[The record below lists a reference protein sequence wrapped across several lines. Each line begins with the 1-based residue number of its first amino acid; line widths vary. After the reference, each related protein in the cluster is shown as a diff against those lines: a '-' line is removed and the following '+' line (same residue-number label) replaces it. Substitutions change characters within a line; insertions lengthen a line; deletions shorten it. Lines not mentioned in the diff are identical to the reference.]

1 MEQIIIEEMTAAG
14 FTEKVG
20 DIFLDWETVKDEIL
34 EPDKKVGTGNGTI
47 HVFLGKEG
55 YHLFRNLYLDYFNQ
69 VKSSNET
76 STNAPRVKHFFSK
89 ANLISSI
96 GHVCNYYVQKNETGK
111 VLDLVTKVVMKL
123 KESTDKCF
131 ITESLFK
138 WSIGSSDLRPYF
150 KQFDEGFQKTIRPL
164 LLPNSAYKI
173 SLYKNKNNE
182 CAAFW
187 LIGFDGLSDFEVNS
201 SASYLR
207 EKTDHCVCREKKL
220 TEFILKCTEYFKDI
234 DDLNS
239 IVPYAAEISA
249 NNPIKVSKDGCF
261 SLTGM
266 FLETDI
272 SEIRRRNEQ
281 HSRWFENEFTLGGRE
296 VFLSTQWNS
305 NGNYQLTLSDFEKM
319 IKTCYG
325 DKYYY
330 KLGQNG
336 EHELW
341 TEGPSSSN
349 TNRKDL
355 PLQQIFY
362 GAPGT
367 GKSHKVKEVTETL
380 PKSDVFRTTF
390 HPDSDYSTFV
400 GCYKPK
406 MVKAPIRDSSGH
418 EITSACEDEKK
429 RIAYEYEPQAF
440 LKAYVRAYET
450 SEPVFLVIEEI
461 NRGNCAQIFGDMF
474 QLLDRNENGESDYA
488 IKPETAIQE
497 FLNEKLKDCEIED
510 ETIKSG
516 EEMRL
521 PANLHIWATMNTS
534 DQSLFPIDSAF
545 KRRWDWKY
553 MPINTRKESW
563 SIKVNGAEYSW
574 SDFLEKINAEID
586 VVTHSEDKK
595 LGFYFCKAE
604 NGVISAEK
612 FVSKVLFY
620 IYNDVFKDYGFD
632 KDIFND
638 TDGKLSFGKFY
649 QENGDIQEDK
659 VALFL
664 KNLVVEIT
672 GAAEDET
679 DIEYDTTDAGKAE
692 HKETLVAVTINGERL
707 TADGMTQ
714 FDLYLNTIKKIG
726 VDKVGPVLETMKYR
740 RKGSPMATKDQ
751 VQSLL
756 ESDGYSYV
764 EADGYYFVKGSNGYT
779 LIRVLEDLNKAL
791 QLNIMIEFR

>member
-1 MEQIIIEEMTAAG
+1 MYTNKTKQIYVRKPFPHDMTHEVSVTTEIVEDFFENKTSMVFYKTGDSLTQHIVTINSATDPRFGGKFASLWSSDNLQVGDFIIIKKLGNNSYELSTIKKG
-14 FTEKVG
+14 NINFDFLTS
-20 DIFLDWETVKDEIL
+20 IFAD
-34 EPDKKVGTGNGTI
+34 
-47 HVFLGKEG
+47 
-55 YHLFRNLYLDYFNQ
+55 
-69 VKSSNET
+69 
-76 STNAPRVKHFFSK
+76 
-89 ANLISSI
+89 SSI
-96 GHVCNYYVQKNETGK
+96 QRHAVISQ
-111 VLDLVTKVVMKL
+111 
-123 KESTDKCF
+123 
-131 ITESLFK
+131 SLF
-138 WSIGSSDLRPYF
+138 
-150 KQFDEGFQKTIRPL
+150 
-164 LLPNSAYKI
+164 
-173 SLYKNKNNE
+173 NNTT
-182 CAAFW
+182 
-187 LIGFDGLSDFEVNS
+187 N
-201 SASYLR
+201 
-207 EKTDHCVCREKKL
+207 
-220 TEFILKCTEYFKDI
+220 
-234 DDLNS
+234 
-239 IVPYAAEISA
+239 
-249 NNPIKVSKDGCF
+249 
-261 SLTGM
+261 
-266 FLETDI
+266 
-272 SEIRRRNEQ
+272 
-281 HSRWFENEFTLGGRE
+281 
-296 VFLSTQWNS
+296 NS
-305 NGNYQLTLSDFEKM
+305 NNQ
-319 IKTCYG
+319 
-325 DKYYY
+325 
-330 KLGQNG
+330 
-336 EHELW
+336 
-341 TEGPSSSN
+341 
-349 TNRKDL
+349 

-406 MVKAPIRDSSGH
+406 MVKAPIRDGSGH

-497 FLNEKLKDCEIED
+497 FLNEKLEDCDIAD
-510 ETIKSG
+510 EAIKSG

-563 SIKVNGAEYSW
+563 SIKVNGTEYSW
-574 SDFLEKINAEID
+574 SSFLEKINEEIGSI
-586 VVTHSEDKK
+586 TNSEDKK

-604 NGVISAEK
+604 NGVISAER

-620 IYNDVFKDYGFD
+620 IYNDVFKDNGFD

-664 KNLVVEIT
+664 KNLGVGSA
-672 GAAEDET
+672 GATEDET